1 MTQHL
6 RFVLDGDDHLS
17 PVLNGAGDASTRLNR
32 RLNDDMAGNATAVRR
47 FTTDANGRLRDL
59 NGRFLSAADAARV
72 MSGGMPAL
80 VRRMGEVSSA
90 GGDAAAAL
98 GKGGGGMGGGM
109 LFAAAA
115 GLSLLPALGA
125 LVPMLAGAGLAAG
138 TMKLG
143 FAGIPEAVEA
153 STKSKKEYAEALKKL
168 PKPARDFTKELVS
181 LKKEFG
187 GIGKD
192 IQKAMLP
199 GFTRALKDARP
210 VVDILGKSMTDLGG
224 AFGDAAEGAG
234 RILKDSGFQADLRTN
249 LSLGSGFIRDM
260 TSALGPFTRSLL
272 DFGAASGPTLKS
284 LSDGLGG
291 LLTQGLP
298 GMFKGLE
305 TGIPGTAKML
315 DGLFSAINDILP
327 AVGRLAGE
335 LGNTLGPVFG
345 LQLQAGGSMIAGAFD
360 LARGALIALRPVIRD
375 IGYGWKTLLDVG
387 RLIGPTFADIGLGI
401 LGSFSGV
408 GDKINETAGPLQR
421 LNMWVNDNKIGILE
435 FARMFAS
442 GTMDIVGAAVVM
454 APQVIGG
461 FRFMADGILS
471 VIDGVVTG
479 AAAAFGHLPL
489 IGDKFKD
496 AAKSFHGFK
505 KSFVS
510 GLETAEQ
517 KANSFA
523 ASTLPKLAAGKLQ
536 MNINNWNSQLEAA
549 KAKLKTVPPSKR
561 AAVTATIEDLKNK
574 IAQAKAHLGSIN
586 GRVATTYINTVYQKS
601 EASVQR
607 PFRRDGGPAPKFA
620 AGGMPS
626 GLLNGPG
633 TGTSD
638 SLPMWWASTG
648 EYIVNARSTKK
659 YRSLIEAINAD
670 SLGSGRG
677 MGGAGSAV
685 AAGLAGGMT
694 SSSGAV
700 MAGAR
705 LMAAAVTAGVRAELE
720 IASPSKKMTALAK
733 DIGAGL
739 IKGLTGSRSQIQST
753 AKDLAADIRTAFS
766 GKKESSLLKYVDGQT
781 KKLLTAA
788 AARDK
793 ATSAITAGRAF
804 ASELTKGAADGAGLS
819 NLGMQAEDV
828 TAGGIKS
835 GLAGKLAQ
843 IKQFTTYIS
852 MLAKRGLSKDLLR
865 QALNLGPE
873 QGYAYASALVGADK
887 ATFNSIN
894 SLQTQIGKSATS
906 LGVWGADVLYDSGK
920 NAGKGFLAGLTSQ
933 QSAIEAQMLR
943 IAKGMDKAIRKA
955 LGIKSPSTVMAQ
967 LGAYSTQGLARGL
980 VAGVPVLDRALDT
993 VTERVAGAQPVLG
1006 RAAAMGAGGG
1016 TVINVQVDVHEAMDP
1031 VAVGREFQRI
1041 LVQFGRAQGAT
1052 VSLNIGG

>member
-1 MTQHL
+1 MAQHL
-6 RFVLDGDDHLS
+6 RFVLDGDDRLS
-17 PVLNGAGDASTRLNR
+17 PVLNGAGDASTRLHN

-59 NGRFLSAADAARV
+59 NGRFLSAADAAQV
-72 MSGGMPAL
+72 MGNGMPAL

-125 LVPMLAGAGLAAG
+125 VVPMLAGAGLAAG

-224 AFGDAAEGAG
+224 AFGDAAAGAG
-234 RILKDSGFQADLRTN
+234 RMLKDSGFQADLRTN

-421 LNMWVNDNKIGILE
+421 LNVWVNDNKIGILE

-471 VIDGVVTG
+471 VIDGVVVG

-496 AAKSFHGFK
+496 AAKGFHEFKEGFI
-505 KSFVS
+505 S
-510 GLETAEQ
+510 GLDTAERE
-517 KANSFA
+517 ANDFA
-523 ASTLPKLAAGKLQ
+523 ATTLPKLAQGKLQ

-586 GRVATTYINTVYQKS
+586 GKVATTYINTVYRRA
-601 EASVQR
+601 EESVQR
-607 PFRRDGGPAPKFA
+607 PFKRDGGDVPRFA

-670 SLGSGRG
+670 TLGTGSGRG

-685 AAGLAGGMT
+685 AAGLADGMT
-694 SSSGAV
+694 SSTGKV

-793 ATSAITAGRAF
+793 AVSAIAAARSF
-804 ASELTKGAADGAGLS
+804 ASEVTKGAADGAGLG

-843 IKQFTTYIS
+843 IKQFTSYIAL
-852 MLAKRGLSKDLLR
+852 LAKRGLSKDLLR
-865 QALNLGPE
+865 QVLSMGPE
-873 QGYAYASALVGADK
+873 QGYAYASALVGADR
-887 ATFNSIN
+887 ATFASIN

-933 QSAIEAQMLR
+933 QTAIEAQMLR

-967 LGAYSTQGLARGL
+967 LGAYSTEGLARGL

-993 VTERVAGAQPVLG
+993 VTGRVAGTRPVLG
-1006 RAAAMGAGGG
+1006 RPAAAGGG
-1016 TVINVQVDVHEAMDP
+1016 GGVVTVNVTIN
-1031 VAVGREFQRI
+1031 
-1041 LVQFGRAQGAT
+1041 GAT
-1052 VSLNIGG
+1052 DPQATAREVEKVLAKYKRGRGGAGYNFG